1 MYDVTTIFDMT
12 LSSKEKAVILVAN
25 AIAIYSISTENGS
38 LPKNQS
44 LFDFILKA
52 IPKEI
57 KPEISPELID
67 EVFVYVSNTHLELS

>member
-1 MYDVTTIFDMT
+1 MPLTN
-12 LSSKEKAVILVAN
+12 KEKAITLVAN
-25 AIAIYSISTENGS
+25 AIAVYSIATEKGS

-52 IPKEI
+52 IPQEI
-57 KPEISPELID
+57 KPEISAELID